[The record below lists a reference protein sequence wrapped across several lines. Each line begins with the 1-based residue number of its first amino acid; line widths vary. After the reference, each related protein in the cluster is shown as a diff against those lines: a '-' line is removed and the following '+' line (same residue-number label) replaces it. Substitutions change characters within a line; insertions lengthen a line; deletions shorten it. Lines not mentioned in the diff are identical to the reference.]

1 MTVSAQSFR
10 DIFNDAVK
18 DNVKRATE
26 AAALYNSG
34 APAKAAYRAFRT
46 DWDSAVDAHRAT
58 IRAQL
63 QNPDIGSLYKK
74 LARQLDDKKFDA
86 DAVKMAL
93 DALAEKVATEAKL
106 TAQLDVDRI
115 AMMQTMNSIKL
126 AEGGMRRFPQDDK
139 IRTRQTHDK
148 LLDQGTLHQL
158 EEAAETN
165 RDNYLD
171 LAQRALEKTI
181 AAQDGKPTRLQVE
194 LSQYLDARP
203 ATSKPL
209 HAPATARFIR
219 KPQVKP

>member
-1 MTVSAQSFR
+1 MTVSPQSYS

-34 APAKAAYRAFRT
+34 APAKAAYREFRT
-46 DWDSAVDAHRAT
+46 EWDAAVDAHRAA

-63 QNPDIGSLYKK
+63 QNPDISDLYKK
-74 LARQLDDKKFDA
+74 LARQLDDKKFDE
-86 DAVKMAL
+86 DAVKVTL
-93 DALAEKVATEAKL
+93 DAMAEKVAAEAKL
-106 TAQLDVDRI
+106 AAQLDVQRI
-115 AMMQTMNSIKL
+115 ALTQTTASIKM
-126 AEGGMRRFPQDDK
+126 AENAMHRLPQDSK
-139 IRTRQTHDK
+139 ILTRQTHDK
-148 LLDQGTLHQL
+148 LLDQSTLHQL

-181 AAQDGKPTRLQVE
+181 AAQDGKPTKLQLE
-194 LSQYLDARP
+194 LEQYLDARP
-203 ATSKPL
+203 ATAKAL
-209 HAPATARFIR
+209 AAPATARFTR

>member
-1 MTVSAQSFR
+1 MTVSSQSYS

-34 APAKAAYRAFRT
+34 APAKAAYREFRSE
-46 DWDSAVDAHRAT
+46 WDAAVDAHRAA

-63 QNPDIGSLYKK
+63 QNPDITDLYKK
-74 LARQLDDKKFDA
+74 LARQLDDQKFDTG
-86 DAVKMAL
+86 AVKSTL
-93 DALAEKVATEAKL
+93 DAMAEKVAAEAKL
-106 TAQLDVDRI
+106 TAKLDAERI
-115 AMMQTMNSIKL
+115 AMMQKTNSIKM
-126 AEGGMRRFPQDDK
+126 AEAGMHSFPQDSI

-148 LLDQGTLHQL
+148 LLDQSTLHRL
-158 EEAAETN
+158 EETAETN

-181 AAQDGKPTRLQVE
+181 AAQDGKLTTLQVE
-194 LSQYLDARP
+194 LEQYLDSRP
-203 ATSKPL
+203 ATAKPL
-209 HAPATARFIR
+209 AAPATARFTR